1 MVVNYR
7 LPNVIYYHVTI
18 LAKQNSSIVV
28 KFIFTVFIN
37 SLESGT
43 VPCRADGFDF
53 LLGIVTGAEAEDGL
67 FSKYLSIIV
76 N

>member
-7 LPNVIYYHVTI
+7 LPNVMYYHVTI

-28 KFIFTVFIN
+28 KLIFTVFIN
-37 SLESGT
+37 SLET

-53 LLGIVTGAEAEDGL
+53 LLGIVTGVEGGI